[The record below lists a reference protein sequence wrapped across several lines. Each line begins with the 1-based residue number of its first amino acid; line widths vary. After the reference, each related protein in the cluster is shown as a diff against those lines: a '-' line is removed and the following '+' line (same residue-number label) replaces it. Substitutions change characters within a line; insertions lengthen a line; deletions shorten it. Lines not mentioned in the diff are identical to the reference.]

1 MKKVFIDG
9 AAGTVG
15 LQLAERLQNRNDIEI
30 ISLPAELLKDKD
42 ARKEMINKA
51 DIVFLCLPDDAAR
64 EAVSMCENPET
75 VIIDAS
81 TAHRTAAGWAYGLPE
96 LGEEFAE
103 GIKNSK
109 RIANPGCHA
118 SGFIAL
124 IYPLVKA
131 GIIAADA
138 DISCFS
144 LTGYSGG
151 GRNMIDEY
159 ESENRSI
166 LLDAPRLYGLS
177 QQHKHLKE
185 MKHICGLENAPIFMP
200 VVGDFYSGMEV
211 IIPIANKNA
220 DKSLKNEIEAIY
232 SNAYKSGLISCDTD
246 SSEGAF
252 LSAAA
257 FAKKDF
263 MRIRVEGNEER
274 ILLIA
279 RYDNLGKG
287 ASGAAVQCMNIVLG
301 LPWETGLNI

>member
-15 LQLAERLQNRNDIEI
+15 LQLAERLQNRKDIEI
-30 ISLPAELLKDKD
+30 ISLPAELLKDQD

-64 EAVSMCENPET
+64 EAVSMCDNPET

-81 TAHRTAAGWAYGLPE
+81 TAHRTADGWAYGLPE
-96 LGEEFAE
+96 LDECFAE
-103 GIKNSK
+103 DIKNSK

-124 IYPLVKA
+124 VYPLVKA
-131 GIIAADA
+131 GIIPASEV
-138 DISCFS
+138 ISCFS
-144 LTGYSGG
+144 ITGFSGG
-151 GRNMIDEY
+151 GMNMIKEY
-159 ESENRSI
+159 EAAERSG
-166 LLDAPRLYGLS
+166 LLDAPRLYALT

-211 IIPIANKNA
+211 IIPIVNKNA
-220 DKSLKNEIEAIY
+220 DISLKNKIEDVY
-232 SNAYKSGLISCDTD
+232 FNAYKGGLITCDND

-257 FAKKDF
+257 FSKKDF